1 MKIQVWSDVMCPF
14 CYIGKKNMEAAV
26 AKLPFK
32 DEIEIEWKSYQLDP
46 TLDKNT
52 AGISINTYLSQK
64 KGLPVDKI
72 KEMQQ
77 NIVEIGNK
85 AGIHFNQENA
95 VVVNTNTAH
104 RLIHFAQENGKGS
117 EMEEALFKAHF
128 TDEKN
133 VADVTELANLAASVG
148 LDKVKAEEVLHS
160 EAYDY
165 EVNQDIMDAKN
176 MGISGVPFF
185 VLNNKYAVSGAQ
197 PSEVFEEALF
207 QTYSETQSISGSRDS
222 GSCCSVD
229 GGCH

>member
-85 AGIHFNQENA
+85 AGIQFNQENA

-207 QTYSETQSISGSRDS
+207 QTYNETQAISNSRDS

>member
-14 CYIGKKNMEAAV
+14 CYIGKKNMEAAI

-46 TLDKNT
+46 TLDKNA
-52 AGISINTYLSQK
+52 AGISINTYLSQR
-64 KGLPVDKI
+64 KGVPVDKI

-77 NIVEIGNK
+77 NIVEIGSR
-85 AGIHFNQENA
+85 AGIQFNQEKA

-117 EMEEALFKAHF
+117 EMEEVLFKAHF

-133 VADVTELANLAASVG
+133 VADVAELANLAASVG
-148 LDKVKAEEVLHS
+148 LNKVKAEEILRS

-165 EVNQDIMDAKN
+165 QVNQDIMDAKN

-197 PSEVFEEALF
+197 PSEVFEEALL
-207 QTYSETQSISGSRDS
+207 QTYNETKSTSGSSDS
-222 GSCCSVD
+222 DSCCSVD

>member
-85 AGIHFNQENA
+85 AGIQFNQENA

-160 EAYDY
+160 EVYDY

-207 QTYSETQSISGSRDS
+207 QTYNETQAISNSRDS